1 MSNKICY
8 YYQTFN
14 GLDKLLDNPSNV
26 DTIIVSSIHF
36 GSNKD
41 GSRYIH
47 LNDLDPSDKTFDLVW
62 EQTKTLAQTY
72 NKEIT
77 VMLGG
82 AGGAYT
88 DLFNNYNVY
97 YPMLVKT
104 IKDRIWITGIDLDIE
119 EYVKLEDVKKL
130 INDIHRDFGDGFVIT
145 MAPLACSLS
154 TDQGGMGGFIYKDLY
169 NSPEGKFITRFN
181 VQAYGSYSFTT
192 FDAIVKNGYP
202 PEKVVLGMLSG
213 QFSSDNFKAALGELQ
228 LIKNKFTNI
237 GGVFDWEY
245 FDAPPNPE
253 NPSEWGGLI
262 NDVIKSRPV
271 NFFNY
276 LKSFLI

>member
-14 GLDKLLDNPSNV
+14 GLDKLLDNPLNV

-41 GSRYIH
+41 GSPYIH

-82 AGGAYT
+82 AGGAYN
-88 DLFNNYNVY
+88 DLFNNYNIY

-154 TDQGGMGGFIYKDLY
+154 TDQGGMGGFVYKDLY

-245 FDAPPNPE
+245 FDAPPNPK
-253 NPSEWGGLI
+253 NPSEWGSLI
-262 NDVIKSRPV
+262 NDVIKSGPV